1 MYPKVSSEIIVAR
14 IGLARPVF
22 RRTPATQG
30 HPGIVLPISD
40 AGTNPGVR
48 ATGMSRK
55 GGRRGAVNQVEVR
68 AGPRL
73 RTRAETGVWRA
84 ASFAAP
90 VVVILHN
97 TENGRMTSAGDSDER
112 IGSAA
117 GDALERLRAQILSR
131 WSAFPGALGR
141 ELDALLAETLERAAQ
156 ARPEVL
162 TVMDP
167 ASRPQRLRLATV
179 VGSADLDSF
188 YHNEWAELAIS
199 HDGRLFLVYRRRDG
213 GDYAVTWSQATTIPI
228 PVMEALPDV
237 LATAML
243 ENDGAED

>member
-1 MYPKVSSEIIVAR
+1 M
-14 IGLARPVF
+14 
-22 RRTPATQG
+22 
-30 HPGIVLPISD
+30 
-40 AGTNPGVR
+40 
-48 ATGMSRK
+48 
-55 GGRRGAVNQVEVR
+55 
-68 AGPRL
+68 
-73 RTRAETGVWRA
+73 WRA

-117 GDALERLRAQILSR
+117 GDALARLRAQILSR
-131 WSAFPGALGR
+131 WSAFPGALGS
-141 ELDALLAETLERAAQ
+141 ELDALLAEALDRAAQ
-156 ARPEVL
+156 ARAEVL

-179 VGSADLDSF
+179 VGRADLDSF